1 MRDSFDAALTSDFVE
16 FSHCVTGE
24 LLLGLSCEFGDA
36 FRAGVTTLALV
47 VDDEVVVVALD
58 LGEFPETPFPK
69 TIVEI
74 TEVVWFVSR
83 ARASVLVSFD
93 HITVTPHYRSKCT
106 DCVENSARSFAV
118 LNYAPRQIAHRVH
131 LPDRGVVVYGRKKTS
146 GMIARVVRSSSAVLV
161 LGYQFHVLSVSV
173 CIRER
178 WWAVDTNYTIP
189 QCVAVALTRIVGGWV
204 GAINCRYNHV
214 RYQK

>member
-1 MRDSFDAALTSDFVE
+1 VRDSFDAALTSDFVD
-16 FSHCVTGE
+16 FSHCVKGE

-36 FRAGVTTLALV
+36 LRAGVTTLALV

-58 LGEFPETPFPK
+58 LGEFPATPCPK

-106 DCVENSARSFAV
+106 DCEKTRCAV
-118 LNYAPRQIAHRVH
+118 LR
-131 LPDRGVVVYGRKKTS
+131 
-146 GMIARVVRSSSAVLV
+146 
-161 LGYQFHVLSVSV
+161 F
-173 CIRER
+173 
-178 WWAVDTNYTIP
+178 
-189 QCVAVALTRIVGGWV
+189 
-204 GAINCRYNHV
+204 
-214 RYQK
+214 